1 MSLLDKGNA
10 DVLLY
15 PEEVVTDVDGNV
27 RTRAAKEPI
36 PLRVW
41 LAVQN
46 QSGTASRRAEQD
58 NEGFETERVMRM
70 RVRRQDEHI
79 EIGAQAKIE
88 WEGKM
93 FSVFGDAIP
102 YIGSP
107 RTRHMD
113 YTLRRA

>member
-1 MSLLDKGNA
+1 MSLLDRHNA
-10 DVLLY
+10 EVILY
-15 PEEVVTDVDGNV
+15 PEEAVKDMDGNI
-27 RTRAAKEPI
+27 RTRASKTGI
-36 PLRVW
+36 PLKVW

-70 RVRRQDEHI
+70 RVLRKDSHI
-79 EIGAQAKIE
+79 EIGAQAKVE
-88 WEGKM
+88 WEGRM
-93 FSVFGDAIP
+93 YSVFGDAIP

-107 RTRHMD
+107 RTRHFD